1 MMPEIENVFEAARIG
16 GCPFEPENKDTQAKE
31 WLESVIRDAD
41 IAYEEAARFQ
51 MDENEA
57 MEYADSTADQSVEY
71 RTYKAYMIWVQL
83 GGYEYDS
90 DINGD
95 NIPMSKPE
103 LIGAVQSDLY
113 EWAQNIIVY
122 RLRED

>member
-1 MMPEIENVFEAARIG
+1 V
-16 GCPFEPENKDTQAKE
+16 
-31 WLESVIRDAD
+31 AD
-41 IAYEEAARFQ
+41 NA
-51 MDENEA
+51 
-57 MEYADSTADQSVEY
+57 VEF
-71 RTYKAYMIWVQL
+71 RTYKAYTIWVQL

-113 EWAQNIIVY
+113 EWANNIIMY
-122 RLRED
+122 RLRDD

>member
-31 WLESVIRDAD
+31 WLESVIRNAD
-41 IAYEEAARFQ
+41 SAYEEAAREQ
-51 MDENEA
+51 MDEDEA
-57 MEYADSTADQSVEY
+57 MEYANEVADNAVEF
-71 RTYKAYMIWVQL
+71 RTYKAYTIWVQL

-113 EWAQNIIVY
+113 EWANNIIMY
-122 RLRED
+122 RLRDD